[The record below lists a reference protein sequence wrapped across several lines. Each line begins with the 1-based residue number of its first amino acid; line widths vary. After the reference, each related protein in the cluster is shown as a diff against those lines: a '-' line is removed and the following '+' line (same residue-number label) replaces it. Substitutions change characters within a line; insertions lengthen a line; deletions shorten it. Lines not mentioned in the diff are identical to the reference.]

1 MHQAL
6 IAFVV
11 GLLVGGLG
19 LSACWGLFWLVIGMV
34 GLTRRTCSWLV
45 VLNSLA
51 VGVVPLILIAG
62 LCWWH
67 RSTSGVS
74 PAFGVGLLGIPIVL
88 FGFALR
94 QTPDGQRAGTHM
106 LDGVRH
112 LMDELLGKHH
122 DCGGCGHEHD
132 HEGQA

>member
-1 MHQAL
+1 MNQAW

-19 LSACWGLFWLVIGMV
+19 LSACWGLFWLVIGMM

-51 VGVVPLILIAG
+51 VGTLPLLLIAG
-62 LCWWH
+62 LFWWH
-67 RSTSGVS
+67 GGMSGVS
-74 PAFGVGLLGIPIVL
+74 HAFGAGLLGMPIIL

-94 QTPDGQRAGTHM
+94 QAPDGQRAGTHM

-112 LMDELLGKHH
+112 LMDELLGKHQ
-122 DCGGCGHEHD
+122 GCEGCDHEHD
-132 HEGQA
+132 HKGQA

>member
-1 MHQAL
+1 MNQGV
-6 IAFVV
+6 IEFVV

-34 GLTRRTCSWLV
+34 GLARRTCNWLV

-51 VGVVPLILIAG
+51 VGMVPLLLIAG
-62 LCWWH
+62 LFWWQG
-67 RSTSGVS
+67 SASGVS
-74 PAFGVGLLGIPIVL
+74 SAFGLGLLGMPIVL

-94 QTPDGQRAGTHM
+94 QAPDGQRAGTHM

-112 LMDELLGKHH
+112 LMDELLGKHQG
-122 DCGGCGHEHD
+122 CGGCDHEHD